1 MLWSAFVSYLAPS
14 APSCP
19 NPLLEVEAR
28 RAAIRFFRRTR
39 AWVEWLD
46 PVLSKDGAA
55 EYDLDVPTGADVV
68 RVERATLGGNPL
80 PVLSFRDAPKD
91 FASSDLASQGL
102 VSSANRK
109 TFVLGNAV
117 AAGLACQVQVALA
130 PGLTSTG
137 LPDDLFELHGL
148 DIANGALSAILAVP
162 GVEFFQPD
170 LAALKGAHFEAA
182 INAVSVDAWRGF
194 TASTPRVK
202 TKFC

>member
-1 MLWSAFVSYLAPS
+1 MLWSAFVPYMAPY

-19 NPLLEVEAR
+19 NPLLEAEAR

-46 PVLSKDGAA
+46 PVLSKDGAV

-68 RVERATLGGNPL
+68 RVERATLGGNL
-80 PVLSFRDAPKD
+80 ISILSFRDAPKD
-91 FASSDLASQGL
+91 WTRADLADQGL

-109 TFVLGNAV
+109 TFVLGNSV
-117 AAGLACQVQVALA
+117 AAGQTLQVQVALA
-130 PGLTSTG
+130 PSLSATS

-162 GVEFFQPD
+162 GAEFYQPD
-170 LAALKGAHFEAA
+170 LAMRKGALFEGA
-182 INAVSVDAWRGF
+182 INVVSVDAWRGF

-202 TKFC
+202 TKFL

>member
-1 MLWSAFVSYLAPS
+1 MLWSAFVPLLAPY
-14 APSCP
+14 AAACP
-19 NPLLEVEAR
+19 NPLLEAEAR

-39 AWVEWLD
+39 AWVEWLE
-46 PVLSKDGAA
+46 PVLSVADKA
-55 EYDLDVPTGADVV
+55 EYDLEVPTGADVV
-68 RVERATLGGNPL
+68 RVERATLSGNPL

-102 VSSANRK
+102 LSANRK

-117 AAGLACQVQVALA
+117 AAGQTLQVQVALA

-148 DIANGALSAILAVP
+148 DIANGALSVILAVP
-162 GVEFFQPD
+162 GAGFYQPD
-170 LAALKGAHFEAA
+170 LAMLKGAHFEGA

-202 TKFC
+202 AKFL

>member
-1 MLWSAFVSYLAPS
+1 MLWSAFVPYLAPY
-14 APSCP
+14 AAACP
-19 NPLLEVEAR
+19 NPLLEAEAR

-46 PVLSKDGAA
+46 PVLSKEGSV

-68 RVERATLGGNPL
+68 RIERATLGGKPL
-80 PVLSFRDAPKD
+80 SVLSFRDAPKD
-91 FASSDLASQGL
+91 FVSSDLAEQGL
-102 VSSANRK
+102 VSANRK

-117 AAGLACQVQVALA
+117 VAGLTCQVQVALA
-130 PGLTSTG
+130 PSLAAVR
-137 LPDDLFELHGL
+137 LPDDLFELYGL

-170 LAALKGAHFEAA
+170 LAALKGSHFEAA

>member
-1 MLWSAFVSYLAPS
+1 MLWSAFVPYLAPY
-14 APSCP
+14 AAACP
-19 NPLLEVEAR
+19 NPLLEAEAR

-46 PVLSKDGAA
+46 PVQSMEGKA

-80 PVLSFRDAPKD
+80 PVLSFRDIPKD

-102 VSSANRK
+102 LSANRK

-117 AAGLACQVQVALA
+117 VAGLTLQVQVALA
-130 PGLTSTG
+130 PSLSATG

-148 DIANGALSAILAVP
+148 DIANGALSTILALP
-162 GVEFFQPD
+162 GAGFYQPD
-170 LAALKGAHFEAA
+170 LAKLKGAHFEGA

-202 TKFC
+202 TKFL

>member
-1 MLWSAFVSYLAPS
+1 MAPY
-14 APSCP
+14 AAACP
-19 NPLLEVEAR
+19 NPLLEAEAR
-28 RAAIRFFRRTR
+28 RAALRFFRRTR

-46 PVLSKDGAA
+46 PVLSMEGSV

-68 RVERATLGGNPL
+68 RVERATLGGNHL
-80 PVLSFRDAPKD
+80 PVLSFRDAPRD

-102 VSSANRK
+102 LSANRK

-130 PGLTSTG
+130 PSLAAVS

-162 GVEFFQPD
+162 GAEFYQPD
-170 LAALKGAHFEAA
+170 LAMRKGALFEGA
-182 INAVSVDAWRGF
+182 INTVSVDAWRGF

>member
-1 MLWSAFVSYLAPS
+1 MLWSAFVPYLAPY
-14 APSCP
+14 AASCP
-19 NPLLEVEAR
+19 NPLVEAEAR

-46 PVLSKDGAA
+46 PVLSKDGAV
-55 EYDLDVPTGADVV
+55 EYDLDVPNGADVV
-68 RVERATLGGNPL
+68 RVERATLDGKPL

-91 FASSDLASQGL
+91 FARSDLTSQGL
-102 VSSANRK
+102 VSANRK

-117 AAGLACQVQVALA
+117 AAGLTLQVQVALA
-130 PGLTSTG
+130 PSLSATS

-162 GVEFFQPD
+162 GAAFFQPD
-170 LAALKGAHFEAA
+170 LAMLKGAHFEGA

-202 TKFC
+202 AKFL